1 MKKVVVNTRLLQKN
15 RLEGIGTFMDE
26 ILKRIVINNPNVEF
40 HFLFN
45 KPFDQSFIY
54 GKNVI
59 PHVVPLPLS
68 KMFLLKFWNNSLVPI
83 WLRRIKADCYI
94 SMDSTLMSTK
104 LKIPSHYTLH
114 DINFIHRPEDLPSSV
129 KSFYNIEVPKYIEN
143 ATKLATVSN
152 YSKND
157 ICNHF
162 NISKEKVYVIYNAS
176 KDVFKPI
183 SILDQ
188 EKIKEKYSQKKDYF
202 LYVGSLHPRKNL
214 KNLLLGF
221 EEFKNV
227 SNSELKLIVVGAELW
242 KNSDISVTMDGLK
255 SKHDILFL
263 GRVSDNELNNLLAS
277 ALALT
282 FIPLF
287 EGFGIPILEAFAT
300 NTPVITSNTT
310 SLPEVAGKAALLV
323 NPEDINEIGNAM
335 LTIWNNGEKDNDLTQ
350 EMIIKGKDRLKLF
363 SWDESAIKFWE
374 SVKSIL

>member
-1 MKKVVVNTRLLQKN
+1 MKKVVINTRLLQKN
-15 RLEGIGTFMDE
+15 KLEGIGTFMDE
-26 ILKRIVINNPNVEF
+26 ILNRVVKNNPDVEF

-45 KPFDQSFIY
+45 KPFNQSFIY
-54 GKNVI
+54 AKNVI
-59 PHVVPLPLS
+59 PHLIPLPLS
-68 KMFLLKFWNNSLVPI
+68 KMFLLKFWNNVLVPI
-83 WLRRIKADCYI
+83 WIKRIKADCYI
-94 SMDSTLMSTK
+94 SMDSTLTAK
-104 LKIPSHYTLH
+104 LLKIPTHFTLH
-114 DINFIHRPEDLPSSV
+114 DINFIHRPEDLPQLV
-129 KSFYNIEVPKYIEN
+129 KSFYNEEVPKYLKN

-152 YSKND
+152 YSKKD
-157 ICNHF
+157 ICNHYK
-162 NISKEKVYVIYNAS
+162 ISEEKVDVIYNAS

-183 SILDQ
+183 LVLDQ
-188 EKIKEKYSQKKDYF
+188 EKIKKKYSQNKDYF

-221 EEFKNV
+221 EEFKNT
-227 SNSELKLIVVGAELW
+227 SKSELKLIVVGAELW
-242 KNSDISVTMDGLK
+242 KNSDISLTIDGLK

-263 GRVSDNELNNLLAS
+263 GRVSDDELNNLLAS

-310 SLPEVAGKAALLV
+310 SLPEVAGEAALLV
-323 NPEDINEIGNAM
+323 KPEDINEISNAM

-350 EMIIKGKDRLKLF
+350 EMIRKGQERLKLF

-374 SVKSIL
+374 SVKQIL